1 LLLWR
6 TIEAGAMTTINLR
19 RRLEAREKDLR
30 DAVNRKPAM
39 QQRLWKKV
47 ACPIPVLSQRGEV
60 FAGAV

>member
-1 LLLWR
+1 
-6 TIEAGAMTTINLR
+6 MTTINLR